1 MYGQTGKFRDIVEL
15 GKGGM
20 GDVFLTV
27 ASGPADFN
35 KLLVVKRL
43 RQSLA
48 SDPEFLRMFLN
59 EARVAARLNH
69 PNIVHTYEVGFDGSR
84 HYLSME
90 YLEGQSLHRLIR
102 HAGSALPLE
111 MQLRVLADA
120 LVGLHYAH
128 ELADY
133 DGTPLS
139 IVHRDVSPAN
149 IFVLW
154 RREAPKSRPFGG
166 ARSNGTSRA

>member
-1 MYGQTGKFRDIVEL
+1 MHGQSGKFRDIVEL

-20 GDVFLTV
+20 GDVCLTV
-27 ASGPADFN
+27 ASGPVGFN

-43 RQSLA
+43 REMLA
-48 SDPEFLRMFLN
+48 GDPEFLRMFLN
-59 EARVAARLNH
+59 EARLAARLNH

-84 HYLSME
+84 HYIAME
-90 YLEGQSLHRLIR
+90 YLEGQPLHRLIR
-102 HAGSALPLE
+102 RADTSGGLALE

-120 LVGLHYAH
+120 LGGLHYAH

-133 DGTPLS
+133 DGTPLA

-149 IFVLW
+149 IFVLYDGQV
-154 RREAPKSRPFGG
+154 K
-166 ARSNGTSRA
+166 

>member
-20 GDVFLTV
+20 GDVVLTV
-27 ASGPADFN
+27 APGPVGFN

-43 RQSLA
+43 RESLA
-48 SDPEFLRMFLN
+48 SDADFLRMFLD
-59 EARVAARLNH
+59 EARLAARLNH
-69 PNIVHTYEVGFDGSR
+69 PNIVHTYEVGFDEAG
-84 HYLSME
+84 HYIAME

-102 HAGSALPLE
+102 RAGSTGPLSLE
-111 MQLRVLADA
+111 MQLRVIADA
-120 LVGLHYAH
+120 LAGLHYAH
-128 ELADY
+128 ELTDY

-149 IFVLW
+149 IFVL
-154 RREAPKSRPFGG
+154 
-166 ARSNGTSRA
+166 